1 MYWNKGQD
9 LKDTSN
15 NSEFNSQDRYL
26 SIVMGILEKLND
38 AIIGGD
44 VSQMLRSLLALLNT
58 TQFKIEAENVEISEG
73 SEPLKIADLK
83 KNVEALATRILA
95 EVGNDQLF
103 KKNNVYY
110 TQEIGKLQNLLLR
123 FMNGAGMIYPKKSY
137 KPIEEIIEAD
147 Y

>member
-58 TQFKIEAENVEISEG
+58 TQFKIEAEAVE
-73 SEPLKIADLK
+73 LTDDKIKKVVDLK
-83 KNVEALATRILA
+83 KEIDALANRILT
-95 EVGNDQLF
+95 EINNEPVF
-103 KKNNVYY
+103 KKNNVFY